1 MPRILFV
8 YNPRSGTGKISAS
21 LSDVVE
27 IFTKNGFETTVYPT
41 QSPGDCTRRV
51 IAAASKEEFDRIVAA
66 GGDGMMHELVAAIA
80 KTKSKTAV
88 GFIPTGTVNDFAS
101 THSIPKTIP
110 EAAENAVRGTVM
122 PIDAGRFNKKYFS
135 YVAAF
140 GMVAQVSYNTNQ
152 RAKNLFGS
160 FAYFLEGLRSFD
172 LIHWQKATSS
182 LKITAGNMEVSGDFI
197 FGAVTNTTSL
207 GGIANFLPEGTIMTD
222 GLLEGI
228 FVKQPKTLAELEQ
241 IRRWLFNRSF
251 ESPCVIFRRSSSFHI
266 EPLNPEQKVEWTLDG
281 EYGGEHDV
289 VDIEVLPLALNVVL
303 PGGENELEGKP
314 RKALLP

>member
-1 MPRILFV
+1 MRRILFI

-27 IFTKNGFETTVYPT
+27 IFTKNGYEVTVYPT
-41 QSPGDCTRRV
+41 RSQGDCTRRV
-51 IAAASKEEFDRIVAA
+51 IAAGDDFDRIVAA
-66 GGDGMMHELVAAIA
+66 GGDGMMHELIA
-80 KTKSKTAV
+80 GLAKSKSQTAV
-88 GFIPTGTVNDFAS
+88 GYIPTGTVNDFAS

-110 EAAENAVRGTVM
+110 EAAENAVRGTVV
-122 PIDAGRFNKKYFS
+122 PIDAGRFNNTYFS

-140 GMVAQVSYNTNQ
+140 GMVTQVSYSTNQ

-160 FAYFLEGLRSFD
+160 FAYFLEGLKSLD

-182 LKITAGNMEVSGDFI
+182 LRITAGNMEVSGKFI

-207 GGIANFLPEGTIMTD
+207 GGIANFLPEGTVMTD

-228 FVKQPKTLAELEQ
+228 FVKQPQTLAELEQ

-251 ESPCVIFRRSSSFHI
+251 EASPVIFRRSSSFRI
-266 EPLNPEQKVEWTLDG
+266 EPLDPEQKIAWTLDG
-281 EYGGEHDV
+281 ENGGVQGEV
-289 VDIEVLPLALNVVL
+289 NIEVVPGALNIAL
-303 PGGENELEGKP
+303 PGIKNEITEKP
-314 RKALLP
+314 REI

>member
-1 MPRILFV
+1 MPRILFI

-21 LSDVVE
+21 LSDVAD
-27 IFTKNGFETTVYPT
+27 IFTKNGYEVTVYPT
-41 QSPGDCTRRV
+41 QSQGDCTRRV
-51 IAAASKEEFDRIVAA
+51 IAAAEEDFDRIVAA

-80 KTKSKTAV
+80 ETKSQTAV
-88 GFIPTGTVNDFAS
+88 GYIPTGTVNDFAS

-110 EAAENAVRGTVM
+110 EAAENAVRGKVV
-122 PIDAGRFNKKYFS
+122 PIDAGRFNETYFS

-140 GMVAQVSYNTNQ
+140 GSVAQVSYNTNQ

-160 FAYFLEGLRSFD
+160 FAYFLEGLKSLD
-172 LIHWQKATSS
+172 LLHWQKATSS

-228 FVKQPKTLAELEQ
+228 FVKQPTTLAELEQ

-251 ESPCVIFRRSSSFHI
+251 ESSCVVFRRSSSFRI
-266 EPLNPEQKVEWTLDG
+266 EPLYPDDPERKVEWTLDG
-281 EYGGEHDV
+281 EYGGEHDT
-289 VDIEVLPLALNVVL
+289 VDIEVLPLALNIAL
-303 PGGENELEGKP
+303 PGIENEPAGKP
-314 RKALLP
+314 RIR